1 MLSQTG
7 SRSGTRRF
15 NVRARTSDGVWA
27 YWYCNGRAETSRV
40 QDVGLGGVFLE
51 TLGSCPVGAKADLH
65 FLVQEGQI
73 RTQAEV
79 RHVEK
84 GRGIGLKFTAV
95 KDEDRPALVC
105 LIRRARSAG
114 R

>member
-1 MLSQTG
+1 MLPQAS

-15 NVRARTSDGVWA
+15 NSRIQTSDGVWV

-51 TLGSCPVGAKADLH
+51 TVGACPVGAKAELH

-79 RHVEK
+79 RHVAK

-95 KDEDRPALVC
+95 KDEDRPALVS
-105 LIRRARSAG
+105 LMRRARIAG
-114 R
+114 H